1 MFSPT
6 TENHLLRSS
15 PKAIFLQKEIVLE
28 RTASRAIAL
37 FCFIILTA
45 LGAHV
50 SIPLPFTPVPITL
63 QTFFVLLSG
72 AVLGKKW
79 GAASQMGY
87 LFLGASGMP
96 IFSAGK
102 TGAAWL
108 FGPTGGYIIG
118 FVVTSW
124 LVGKMI
130 QERGQSNMTRIVFT
144 MVIASLAGIYLFGL
158 LGLSLFLHCN
168 LARAMALGFL
178 PFLPGDTIKI
188 IAAGL
193 VYTKIQKRCREIFGP
208 C

>member
-1 MFSPT
+1 M
-6 TENHLLRSS
+6 
-15 PKAIFLQKEIVLE
+15 KALELSRDILQKEIVLE
-28 RTASRAIAL
+28 RTVSRTIAL
-37 FCFIILTA
+37 FCFIILAA
-45 LGAHV
+45 LGAH
-50 SIPLPFTPVPITL
+50 IRMPLPFTPVPVTL

-79 GAASQMGY
+79 GAASQMSY
-87 LFLGASGMP
+87 LFLGALGMP

-102 TGAAWL
+102 AGAAWL

-124 LVGKMI
+124 LAGKMI
-130 QERGQSNMTRIVFT
+130 QERGGSNMTRIVFA

-158 LGLSLFLHCN
+158 LGLSLFLRCN

-188 IAAGL
+188 IAAAFI
-193 VYTKIQKRCREIFGP
+193 YSKIQKRCGEIFGP

>member
-1 MFSPT
+1 M
-6 TENHLLRSS
+6 
-15 PKAIFLQKEIVLE
+15 KALELSREILQKEIVLE
-28 RTASRAIAL
+28 RTASRAIGL

-45 LGAHV
+45 LGAH
-50 SIPLPFTPVPITL
+50 IRMPLPFTPVPITL

-79 GAASQMGY
+79 GAASQMSY

-124 LVGKMI
+124 LAGRMI
-130 QERGQSNMTRIVFT
+130 QGRGGSNMAWIAFA
-144 MVIASLAGIYLFGL
+144 MAAASLAGIYLFGL
-158 LGLSLFLHCN
+158 LGLSLFLRCN
-168 LARAMALGFL
+168 LAKAMALGFL

-188 IAAGL
+188 IAAGF
-193 VYTKIQKRCREIFGP
+193 VYSKIQKRCGEIFGP